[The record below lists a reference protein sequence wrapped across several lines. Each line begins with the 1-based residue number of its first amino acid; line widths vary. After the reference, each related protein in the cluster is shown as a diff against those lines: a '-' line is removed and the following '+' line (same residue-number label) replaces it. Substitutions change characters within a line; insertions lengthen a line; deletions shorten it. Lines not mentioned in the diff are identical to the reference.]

1 MPNKNLELPIHLP
14 GDDQEARECAH
25 ILLDTLDRHDGVS
38 SAQIDF
44 EQGLLH
50 LRYDPEQI
58 SAQAVDGIA
67 EKLGVQLGER
77 SHHCTM
83 GLGGVGCRD
92 CPLRLER
99 ELEAIPGVHHI
110 SANPAAHI
118 IGVRYEDDSALMAVE
133 RRIVEMGYEVTERPD
148 EAKSSFWKRN
158 TGLIW
163 AGLTLLFMVVGL
175 LFEHFN
181 PVPAMPYLAI
191 VFYVLAYIAGG
202 HEAAGEALRDLRRG
216 TLNIDFLMV
225 AAAVGAAAIGEW
237 AEGAMLLF
245 LFSLAEAL
253 EEYAMDRTHSA
264 IAALTALRPSEA
276 TIRRGAV
283 EERVPVE
290 AVHPGDIVVIRPGE
304 QVPVDGIVVRGET
317 SVDQAAITG
326 ESMPVSKLLDDEVFA
341 GTLNQEG
348 AIDVRVTK
356 EARDST
362 LAKVIEL
369 VAEAQSERS
378 PTQRLIDRF
387 SHPYA
392 LAVTGVV
399 TFVILF
405 GVFVLQRPFDDIF
418 YRAMTLL
425 VVASPCALV
434 ISTPASVLSAIAAG
448 ARNGVLF
455 KGGAHL
461 ESAAGVDIVAFDKT
475 GTLTAGRPE
484 VTDVLV
490 FDHLSESEL
499 LRLVASAEHRS
510 EHPIARAIVR
520 KAQDEGLTLSEPEQF
535 TSLTGHGIQ
544 AVVDGY
550 ELSIGNE
557 RMYRSQDGN
566 ESTALPAGV
575 ARLQQEGKTTILVN
589 YHPPTSPRNL
599 GEATLSPAGGGI
611 EGGDGSLLA
620 GAIAVADRPREDARQ
635 AVSDLK
641 ELGIKKVV
649 MLTGDHVQVAQQI
662 GAHLGID
669 EIYADLLP
677 ADKVKAVRQMGQE
690 GKVAMIGDGVNDA
703 PALAAATV
711 GIAMG
716 AAGTDGA
723 LEAADIVL
731 MSDDL
736 LKLPYALRLSRRAK
750 RVVAQNMAI
759 ALATMGLLVIAT
771 LSVGIALPLAV
782 VGHEGSTIIVVLNGL
797 RLMRTK

>member
-1 MPNKNLELPIHLP
+1 MPKENLELPIRLP
-14 GDDQEARECAH
+14 GDDQEARRCAH
-25 ILLDTLDRHDGVS
+25 MLLDTLDSHDGVA

-50 LRYDPEQI
+50 LRYDPAQI
-58 SAQAVDGIA
+58 SAQAVGDIA
-67 EKLGVQLGER
+67 DKLGVRLGER

-92 CPLRLER
+92 CSQRLER
-99 ELEAIPGVHHI
+99 ELEAIPGVHHV

-118 IGVRYEDDSALMAVE
+118 IGVHYEDDSALEALE
-133 RRIVEMGYEVTERPD
+133 HRITEMGYEVTERPD
-148 EAKSSFWKRN
+148 QAKASFWERN

-163 AGLTLLFMVVGL
+163 AGLTLLFMVIGL
-175 LFEHFN
+175 LVEYLE
-181 PVPAMPYLAI
+181 PAPGMPYLATL
-191 VFYVLAYIAGG
+191 FYVLAYVAGG
-202 HEAAGEALRDLRRG
+202 HEAALEALRDLRHG
-216 TLNIDFLMV
+216 ELNIDFLMV

-253 EEYAMDRTHSA
+253 EEYAMDRTHNA

-276 TIRRGAV
+276 TVRRGAG

-290 AVHPGDIVVIRPGE
+290 AVHPGAIVVIRPGE
-304 QVPVDGIVVRGET
+304 QVPLDGIVIRGET
-317 SVDQAAITG
+317 SIDQAAITG
-326 ESMPVSKLLDDEVFA
+326 ESMPVTKMADDEVFA
-341 GTLNQEG
+341 GTFNQEG

-392 LAVTGVV
+392 LSVIAVV
-399 TFVILF
+399 TLVILV
-405 GVFVLQRPFDDIF
+405 GIFVLQRSFDDVF

-461 ESAAGVDIVAFDKT
+461 ESAASVDIVAFDKT

-490 FDHLSESEL
+490 FDHLSEPEL

-520 KAQDEGLTLSEPEQF
+520 RAQEEGLPLSEPDQF
-535 TSLTGHGIQ
+535 TSLAGQGIQ

-557 RMYRSQDGN
+557 RMHRSQDGN
-566 ESTALPAGV
+566 ETELLPDGV
-575 ARLQQEGKTTILVN
+575 MQLQGQGKTTILV
-589 YHPPTSPRNL
+589 HHESQL
-599 GEATLSPAGGGI
+599 V
-611 EGGDGSLLA
+611 

-635 AVSDLK
+635 TVLDLK
-641 ELGIKKVV
+641 AIGIKKVV
-649 MLTGDHVQVAQQI
+649 MLTGDHEQVARRI
-662 GAHLGID
+662 GDQLGID
-669 EIYADLLP
+669 EVYADLLP
-677 ADKVKAVRQMGQE
+677 ADKVDAVRQCGQE
-690 GKVAMIGDGVNDA
+690 GNVAMIGDGVNDA
-703 PALAAATV
+703 PALAASTV

-716 AAGTDGA
+716 AAGTDVA
-723 LEAADIVL
+723 LETADIVL
-731 MSDDL
+731 MADDL
-736 LKLPYALRLSRRAK
+736 SKLPYALHLSRRAK

-759 ALATMGLLVIAT
+759 ALAAMTLLVIAT

>member
-1 MPNKNLELPIHLP
+1 MPNQNLELPIRLP
-14 GDDQEARECAH
+14 EDDQEARQCAH
-25 ILLDTLDRHDGVS
+25 ILIDTLDSHNGVE

-44 EQGLLH
+44 EQGLLS
-50 LRYDPEQI
+50 LRYDPDQI
-58 SAQAVDGIA
+58 SSHAVNDIADELGI
-67 EKLGVQLGER
+67 KLGKR

-83 GLGGVGCRD
+83 GLDGVGCRD

-99 ELEAIPGVHHI
+99 ELAAIPGVHHV
-110 SANPAAHI
+110 SANPAAHV
-118 IGVRYEDDSALMAVE
+118 IGVHYEDDSALVAVE
-133 RRIVEMGYEVTERPD
+133 RRISEMGYEVTERPD
-148 EAKSSFWKRN
+148 VAKPSFWERN
-158 TGLIW
+158 TGLVW
-163 AGLTLLFMVVGL
+163 AGLTLLFMVLGL
-175 LFEHFN
+175 LFEYFD
-181 PVPAMPYLAI
+181 PIPGMPWLSI
-191 VFYVLAYIAGG
+191 VFYVLAYVAGG
-202 HEAAGEALRDLRRG
+202 HEAAIEALQDLRRG
-216 TLNIDFLMV
+216 ILNIDFLMV

-253 EEYAMDRTHSA
+253 EEYAMDRTRNA
-264 IAALTALRPSEA
+264 IEALTALRPSEA
-276 TIRRGAV
+276 TIRVGAD

-304 QVPVDGIVVRGET
+304 QVPVDGIVLRGET
-317 SVDQAAITG
+317 SIDQAAITG
-326 ESMPVSKLLDDEVFA
+326 ESMPVTKLLDDEVFA

-356 EARDST
+356 EAQDST

-378 PTQRLIDRF
+378 PTQRMIDRF

-392 LAVTGVV
+392 LAVVV
-399 TFVILF
+399 VVSAVILV
-405 GVFVLQRPFDDIF
+405 GVFVLQMPFDDVF

-434 ISTPASVLSAIAAG
+434 ISTPASTLSAIAAG

-461 ESAAGVDIVAFDKT
+461 ESAATVDIVAFDKT
-475 GTLTAGRPE
+475 GTLTTGRPE
-484 VTDVLV
+484 VTDVRV
-490 FDHLSESEL
+490 CDHLSEPDL

-520 KAQDEGLTLSEPEQF
+520 KAELEGLTLSEPEQF
-535 TSLTGHGIQ
+535 TSVTGQGIL

-557 RMYRSQDGN
+557 RMYRGRNGSN
-566 ESTALPAGV
+566 ASPLPEPV
-575 ARLQQEGKTTILVN
+575 MQLQQQGKTTILVQ
-589 YHPPTSPRNL
+589 HDDRL
-599 GEATLSPAGGGI
+599 V
-611 EGGDGSLLA
+611 
-620 GAIAVADRPREDARQ
+620 GAIAVADQPRADARQ
-635 AVSDLK
+635 AIRDLK

-649 MLTGDHVQVAQQI
+649 MLTGDHEQVAQQI

-669 EIYADLLP
+669 EVYADLLP
-677 ADKVKAVRQMGQE
+677 ADKVKAVRQCDEE
-690 GKVAMIGDGVNDA
+690 GDVAMIGDGVNDA

-716 AAGTDGA
+716 AAGTDVA
-723 LEAADIVL
+723 LETADIVL

-736 LKLPYALRLSRRAK
+736 LKLPYSLRLSRRAK
-750 RVVAQNMAI
+750 RVIAQNMAI
-759 ALATMGLLVIAT
+759 AIGAMALLVIAT
-771 LSVGIALPLAV
+771 LSVGIPLPLAV
-782 VGHEGSTIIVVLNGL
+782 IGHEGSTIIVVLNGL